1 MKGSEL
7 CSLTKDEFISRLFS
21 FEQFNAPEHFM
32 VPEHFIVPEQVT
44 DLVWEH
50 LKALIQDS
58 NSVQR
63 YKIKVFAY
71 TDPYNCGRG
80 KRQ

>member
-1 MKGSEL
+1 MKGCEL

-21 FEQFNAPEHFM
+21 LDQFIAPEHFM
-32 VPEHFIVPEQVT
+32 VPEHFIVPEQVI

-58 NSVQR
+58 DTVQR
-63 YKIKVFAY
+63 
-71 TDPYNCGRG
+71 
-80 KRQ
+80 

>member
-1 MKGSEL
+1 
-7 CSLTKDEFISRLFS
+7 
-21 FEQFNAPEHFM
+21 M

-58 NSVQR
+58 NAVQR

-71 TDPYNCGRG
+71 TDQYNCGRG